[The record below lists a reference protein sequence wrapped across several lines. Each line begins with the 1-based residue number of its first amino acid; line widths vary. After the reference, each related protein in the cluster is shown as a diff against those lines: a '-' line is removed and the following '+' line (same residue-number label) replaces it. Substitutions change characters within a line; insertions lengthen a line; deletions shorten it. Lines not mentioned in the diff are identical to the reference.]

1 MTEHV
6 LPPPAVEA
14 ASTTTDADAAGGP
27 AVSFSRNVS
36 TELVATAF
44 VMLAGPGVLALT
56 SGGVGDLGAAIAF
69 GASIAIAIG
78 VLGAV
83 ANPMFTLALLVV
95 REITLREAIGDWVG
109 QVLGGVL
116 GGALIFGIND
126 LTRVERGANGWDRNG
141 FGALGSVI
149 SAELIFGIVVV
160 VVLLSS
166 ISRGF
171 SMSSIALF
179 TGATYAVAHLVLLDI
194 DGGGINP
201 ARSIGSAIFSDTDPN
216 ALGQLWVFVI
226 VPLVAAVAAVFVWLA
241 IDDAEIDDTI
251 FDDTLLDDAQ
261 NRLTGDT
268 D

>member
-1 MTEHV
+1 M
-6 LPPPAVEA
+6 PPPNVEA

-27 AVSFSRNVS
+27 AVSIARNVS
-36 TELVATAF
+36 TELVATTI
-44 VMLAGPGVLALT
+44 VMLAGPGVLAMT

-69 GASIAIAIG
+69 GAAMAIAIG

-95 REITLREAIGDWVG
+95 REITLREAAGDWIG

-116 GGALIFGIND
+116 GGLLIFGIND

-141 FGALGSVI
+141 FGGLGSVI
-149 SAELIFGIVVV
+149 SAELIFGVVVV

-166 ISRGF
+166 ISKGF
-171 SMSSIALF
+171 SMSSIAMF
-179 TGATYAVAHLVLLDI
+179 TGVAYAVAHLVLLDL

-216 ALGQLWVFVI
+216 ALGQLWVFVV
-226 VPLVAAVAAVFVWLA
+226 VPLVAALAAVFVWLA

-251 FDDTLLDDAQ
+251 FDDTFIDDAQ
-261 NRLTGDT
+261 NALTGDT

>member
-1 MTEHV
+1 MSETE
-6 LPPPAVEA
+6 LPSPDLE
-14 ASTTTDADAAGGP
+14 GGSI
-27 AVSFSRNVS
+27 VRNVS
-36 TELVATAF
+36 TELTATTL
-44 VMLAGPGVLALT
+44 VMLAGPGVLSLT

-69 GASIAIAIG
+69 GAAIAIAIG

-95 REITLREAIGDWVG
+95 REITVREAVGDWVG
-109 QVLGGVL
+109 QVLGAIL

-126 LTRVERGANGWDRNG
+126 LARIDRGANGWDRNG
-141 FGALGSVI
+141 FGELGSVI
-149 SAELIFGIVVV
+149 SAELVFGVIVV

-166 ISRGF
+166 ISKGF
-171 SMSSIALF
+171 SMAAIAMF
-179 TGATYAVAHLVLLDI
+179 TGTAYAVAHLVLLDL

-201 ARSIGSAIFSDTDPN
+201 ARSIGSAIFADTDPN
-216 ALGQLWVFVI
+216 ALGQVWVFVV

-251 FDDTLLDDAQ
+251 FDETLVDDAQ
-261 NRLTGDT
+261 NALTGDR